1 MVSTE
6 LDCIIAVAIYAYSSL
21 AHRIPSS
28 MEGEDPVDFDS
39 AIDSFFDYFTDGA
52 DNGDDL
58 IPQNLQ
64 QTVQRQTQ
72 QKRKRLKQ
80 LNRKKEKEKETEEHT
95 NKPELVVAP
104 TVVKSDVRR
113 YYSLMFMNT
122 INSGSGDFNQL
133 QNYFSTFMR
142 GPAKFQADYGKF
154 NAQLRLPTQLIADGP
169 KLMSHFILGVFV
181 MYPDM
186 VMHLKE
192 TRIITSN
199 CWLGAKIEMDV
210 EFLATKTYDLTL
222 DEWVPQLQA
231 LEERCDYL
239 EEEKR
244 HKLRDKF
251 SLPSLNS
258 WPSDIHQ
265 HRNDDERSL
274 SFGSSSSLSSVD
286 SLQIEK
292 RLSTVSVDSYADC
305 TTSTTRAYQVDH
317 RMDLS
322 DDKSVSFPASKRKRV
337 SCAARETAV
346 TVAGDATSVSA
357 AYRAP
362 PWTTPSNNRI
372 PEEYVHQLCE
382 QAKKIPTPVELRQT
396 GRLTLFL
403 DEHHL
408 IQHMHMRADPKEN

>member
-1 MVSTE
+1 MKKSE
-6 LDCIIAVAIYAYSSL
+6 LL
-21 AHRIPSS
+21 
-28 MEGEDPVDFDS
+28 
-39 AIDSFFDYFTDGA
+39 
-52 DNGDDL
+52 
-58 IPQNLQ
+58 
-64 QTVQRQTQ
+64 
-72 QKRKRLKQ
+72 
-80 LNRKKEKEKETEEHT
+80 
-95 NKPELVVAP
+95 VAP
-104 TVVKSDVRR
+104 AVVKSDVRR

-154 NAQLRLPTQLIADGP
+154 NPQLRLPTQLVADGP

-231 LEERCDYL
+231 LEE
-239 EEEKR
+239 
-244 HKLRDKF
+244 
-251 SLPSLNS
+251 S
-258 WPSDIHQ
+258 WPSDTDQ
-265 HRNDDERSL
+265 HRNGDEKSL

-286 SLQIEK
+286 SGQSGK
-292 RLSTVSVDSYADC
+292 RCSTVSVDSYPDC
-305 TTSTTRAYQVDH
+305 TTSTTRAYELDH
-317 RMDLS
+317 RMDLC
-322 DDKSVSFPASKRKRV
+322 DDKRRIDVPASKRKRV
-337 SCAARETAV
+337 PCVARDAAVAIAV
-346 TVAGDATSVSA
+346 DTTCTSVVHSGS
-357 AYRAP
+357 P
-362 PWTTPSNNRI
+362 LTVPSSNRI

-382 QAKKIPTPVELRQT
+382 QARKIPAPVELRQT

-403 DEHHL
+403 DENHL
-408 IQHMHMRADPKEN
+408 IQHMHMRADPKEK

>member
-1 MVSTE
+1 M
-6 LDCIIAVAIYAYSSL
+6 YSSL

-28 MEGEDPVDFDS
+28 MEGEDPIDFDS
-39 AIDSFFDYFTDGA
+39 AIDSFFDYFTD
-52 DNGDDL
+52 DVENGDDL
-58 IPQNLQ
+58 MPSNLQ
-64 QTVQRQTQ
+64 QTVRQQKQ

-80 LNRKKEKEKETEEHT
+80 LNHKKEKEKETEEHT
-95 NKPELVVAP
+95 KKSELLVAP

-154 NAQLRLPTQLIADGP
+154 NPQLCLPTQLVADGP

-231 LEERCDYL
+231 LEERCNAL
-239 EEEKR
+239 GEEKR

-251 SLPSLNS
+251 SLPFLTS
-258 WPSDIHQ
+258 WPSDIDLHI
-265 HRNDDERSL
+265 NDDERSL

-286 SLQIEK
+286 SLQLEK
-292 RLSTVSVDSYADC
+292 RFSTVSVDSYPDC
-305 TTSTTRAYQVDH
+305 ATSTTRTNELGH
-317 RMDLS
+317 RTDLS
-322 DDKSVSFPASKRKRV
+322 DDKRVDFPASKRKRV
-337 SCAARETAV
+337 PCTAREAAV
-346 TVAGDATSVSA
+346 AVAGDATSVSA
-357 AYRAP
+357 AHRAP
-362 PWTTPSNNRI
+362 AWATPSNNRI

-382 QAKKIPTPVELRQT
+382 QARKIPTPVELRQT

-408 IQHMHMRADPKEN
+408 IQHMHMRADPKEK